1 MYSNDKN
8 NIRDMLSNSEAQY
21 NSVDN
26 AIEYVRMINPSIKV
40 ETIIKEYS
48 KYIRYCINN
57 DLI

>member
-1 MYSNDKN
+1 MYTSNKN

-26 AIEYVRMINPSIKV
+26 AIEYVQMINPSIKA
-40 ETIIKEYS
+40 ETIKTEYG